1 MGRDVPTRSAEA
13 VMLLWSIV
21 GGLLIITEIV
31 RGAEERDGRGKKR
44 TNDLVRPQAMTTL
57 PGTVLADYKWRLM

>member
-1 MGRDVPTRSAEA
+1 MRSAHTQR
-13 VMLLWSIV
+13 
-21 GGLLIITEIV
+21 GGSDASVEHRGGVLIITEIV

-44 TNDLVRPQAMTTL
+44 TNDLVQQAMTTL